1 LDKKFL
7 FSEKKIKEKKDQ
19 MNNHL
24 LLLSFVPLVKIV
36 GKIFLGAWQNAAVL
50 PFQLRKKWGVALLFN
65 GQRYK

>member
-1 LDKKFL
+1 
-7 FSEKKIKEKKDQ
+7 

-36 GKIFLGAWQNAAVL
+36 GKIFLGTWQNAAVL